1 MDFDCSK
8 LDDALREDEPELL
21 AAARVHAKSCEA
33 CRAELRSWDELSA
46 AARDLHREWDSPEL
60 WDRIDAALPACRFHP
75 VRFHA
80 LNPGRTGWRIFLS
93 AAAVLLLTVSSL
105 WLLRRPATPRPM
117 TTASRQ
123 FLTEQ
128 ALKEAQVSEAA
139 YVRSIDNLARL
150 AEPVLDQSPS
160 PLMANYR
167 EKLTVLDAAIADLKD
182 NLERNRLN
190 ARLSTELVSLYHE
203 KQQTLQEVLHHATQS
218 N

>member
-1 MDFDCSK
+1 
-8 LDDALREDEPELL
+8 LQLQ
-21 AAARVHAKSCEA
+21 
-33 CRAELRSWDELSA
+33 SWDEISV
-46 AARDLHREWDSPEL
+46 AARELHHEWESPGL
-60 WDRIDAALPACRFHP
+60 WDRIEASLPARPSRFRLSYP
-75 VRFHA
+75 
-80 LNPGRTGWRIFLS
+80 GWRLFAS

-105 WLLRRPATPRPM
+105 WLILRPAAPRPV

-128 ALKEAQVSEAA
+128 ALQEVQVSEAA
-139 YVRSIDNLARL
+139 YVRSIDRLAKI

-160 PLMANYR
+160 PLVANYR

-190 ARLSTELVSLYHE
+190 ARLSTELVSLYQE
-203 KQQTLQEVLHHATQS
+203 KQKTLQEVLQNATPA

>member
-1 MDFDCSK
+1 MNFDCSR
-8 LDDALREDEPELL
+8 LDDALREDDPELM
-21 AAARVHAKSCEA
+21 AAAREHAASCEA
-33 CRAELRSWDELSA
+33 CRLQLQSWGEISV
-46 AARDLHREWDSPEL
+46 AARELHHEWESPGL
-60 WDRIDAALPACRFHP
+60 WDRIEASLPARPSRFRLSYP
-75 VRFHA
+75 
-80 LNPGRTGWRIFLS
+80 GWRLFAS

-105 WLLRRPATPRPM
+105 WLILRPAAPRPV

-128 ALKEAQVSEAA
+128 ALQEVQVSEAA
-139 YVRSIDNLARL
+139 YVRSIDRLAKI

-160 PLMANYR
+160 PLVANYR

-190 ARLSTELVSLYHE
+190 ARLSTELVSLYQE
-203 KQQTLQEVLHHATQS
+203 KQKTLQEVLQNATPA

>member
-1 MDFDCSK
+1 MDFDCTK
-8 LDDALREDEPELL
+8 LEDALREDDRALM
-21 AAARVHAKSCEA
+21 AAARAHAESCEA
-33 CRAELRSWDELSA
+33 CRAQLRRWDEISI
-46 AARDLHREWDSPEL
+46 AARELHHEWDSPEL
-60 WDRIDAALPACRFHP
+60 WNRIDATLPVRP
-75 VRFHA
+75 SRFHA
-80 LNPGRTGWRIFLS
+80 LNPGRAGWRIFLS
-93 AAAVLLLTVSSL
+93 AAAVLVLTISGL
-105 WLLRRPATPRPM
+105 WLLRRPVAPRPV

-139 YVRSIDNLARL
+139 YVHSIDNLAKL
-150 AEPVLDQSPS
+150 AQPVLEQSPS

-203 KQQTLQEVLHHATQS
+203 KQRTLQEVLHHATQS

>member
-1 MDFDCSK
+1 MNFDCSH
-8 LDDALREDEPELL
+8 LEDALREDDAELM
-21 AAARVHAKSCEA
+21 AAAREHAVSCEA
-33 CRAELRSWDELSA
+33 CRLQLQSWDEISN
-46 AARDLHREWDSPEL
+46 AARELHHEWGSPGL
-60 WDRIDAALPACRFHP
+60 WDRIDASLPARPSRFRASYP
-75 VRFHA
+75 A
-80 LNPGRTGWRIFLS
+80 PTGWRLFAS

-105 WLLRRPATPRPM
+105 WMLLRPAAPRPA

-128 ALKEAQVSEAA
+128 ALQDVQVSEAA
-139 YVRSIDNLARL
+139 YVRSIDRLAKI

-160 PLMANYR
+160 PLVANYR

-190 ARLSTELVSLYHE
+190 ARLSTELVSLYQE
-203 KQQTLQEVLHHATQS
+203 KQKTLQEVLQNATPA

>member
-1 MDFDCSK
+1 MNFDCSQ
-8 LDDALREDEPELL
+8 LEDALREDGPALM
-21 AAARVHAKSCEA
+21 AAARAHAESCEA
-33 CRAELRSWDELSA
+33 CRTQLRSWDELSA
-46 AARDLHREWDSPEL
+46 AAKQLHEEWESPEL
-60 WDRIDAALPACRFHP
+60 WVRIDAALPTRRS
-75 VRFHA
+75 RFHA
-80 LNPGRTGWRIFLS
+80 LNPSRTGWRILLS

-105 WLLRRPATPRPM
+105 WLQRRPVAPRPV
-117 TTASRQ
+117 TAASRQ

-128 ALKEAQVSEAA
+128 ALKEARLSEAA
-139 YVRSIDNLARL
+139 YVRSIDNLAKL

>member
-1 MDFDCSK
+1 MEFDCSK
-8 LDDALREDEPELL
+8 LEEALRDEEPELV
-21 AAARVHAKSCEA
+21 AAARAHAESCEA
-33 CRAELRSWDELSA
+33 CRAQLRSWDELSVA
-46 AARDLHREWDSPEL
+46 AKELHQEWHSPEL
-60 WDRIDAALPACRFHP
+60 WDRIDAALPARRS
-75 VRFHA
+75 RFHA
-80 LNPGRTGWRIFLS
+80 LNPGRAGWRLLLS

-105 WLLRRPATPRPM
+105 WLLRRPPTHRPV

-139 YVRSIDNLARL
+139 YVRSIDNLAKL

-190 ARLSTELVSLYHE
+190 ARLSTELVSLYRE

>member
-1 MDFDCSK
+1 MEFDCSK
-8 LDDALREDEPELL
+8 LEEALRGEEPELV
-21 AAARVHAKSCEA
+21 AAARAHAESCEA
-33 CRAELRSWDELSA
+33 CRAELRLWDELSVA
-46 AARDLHREWDSPEL
+46 AKELHQEWDSPEL
-60 WDRIDAALPACRFHP
+60 WDRIEAGFP
-75 VRFHA
+75 VRRSRFHA
-80 LNPGRTGWRIFLS
+80 LNPGRAGWRLLLS
-93 AAAVLLLTVSSL
+93 AAAVLVLTISSV
-105 WLLRRPATPRPM
+105 WLLRRPPTHHPV

-128 ALKEAQVSEAA
+128 ALKEAQLSEAA
-139 YVRSIDNLARL
+139 YVRSIDNLAKL

-203 KQQTLQEVLHHATQS
+203 KQQTLQEVLHHATES

>member
-1 MDFDCSK
+1 MNFDCTQ
-8 LDDALREDEPELL
+8 LDAALRENDPVSM
-21 AAARVHAKSCEA
+21 AAARAHAESCEA
-33 CRAELRSWDELSA
+33 CRTQLEAWDELNIA
-46 AARDLHREWDSPEL
+46 AGQLHHEWDSPEL
-60 WDRIDAALPACRFHP
+60 WNRIDAALPARRSRFRVLIP
-75 VRFHA
+75 ARA
-80 LNPGRTGWRIFLS
+80 DWRIFAS

-105 WLLRRPATPRPM
+105 WLFLRPAAPRPV
-117 TTASRQ
+117 TAASRQ

-128 ALKEAQVSEAA
+128 ALKQAQLSEAA
-139 YVRSIDNLARL
+139 YVKSIDNLARL

-190 ARLSTELVSLYHE
+190 AHLSSELALLYHE
-203 KQQTLQEVLHHATQS
+203 KQLTLQEVLHHASES

>member
-1 MDFDCSK
+1 M
-8 LDDALREDEPELL
+8 
-21 AAARVHAKSCEA
+21 AAAREHAASCEA
-33 CRAELRSWDELSA
+33 CRLQLQSWDEISV
-46 AARDLHREWDSPEL
+46 AARELHHEWESPGL
-60 WDRIDAALPACRFHP
+60 WDRIEASLPARPSRFRLSYP
-75 VRFHA
+75 
-80 LNPGRTGWRIFLS
+80 GWRLFAS

-105 WLLRRPATPRPM
+105 WLILRPAAPRPV

-128 ALKEAQVSEAA
+128 ALQEVQVSEAA
-139 YVRSIDNLARL
+139 YVRSIDRLAKI

-160 PLMANYR
+160 PLVANYR

-190 ARLSTELVSLYHE
+190 ARLSTELVSLYQE
-203 KQQTLQEVLHHATQS
+203 KQKTLQEVLQNATPA

>member
-1 MDFDCSK
+1 MNFDCTK
-8 LDDALREDEPELL
+8 LEDALREDDSALM
-21 AAARVHAKSCEA
+21 AAARDHAESCDA
-33 CRAELRSWDELSA
+33 CRAQLRSWDELSI
-46 AARDLHREWDSPEL
+46 AARQLHHEWDSPKL
-60 WDRIDAALPACRFHP
+60 WSRIDAALPARRSRFQ
-75 VRFHA
+75 VLIREHA
-80 LNPGRTGWRIFLS
+80 DWRIFAS

-105 WLLRRPATPRPM
+105 WLIRKPPAPRPV
-117 TTASRQ
+117 TAVSRQ

-128 ALKEAQVSEAA
+128 ALKQAQLSEAA
-139 YVRSIDNLARL
+139 YVKSIDNLARL

-190 ARLSTELVSLYHE
+190 ARLSSELVLLYHE
-203 KQQTLQEVLHHATQS
+203 KQLTLQEVLHHATQT